1 MYNMCIYFTEEE
13 YQKVLRY
20 LSDHHIKNK
29 SAFMKALIMREIENK
44 NYEIIYYTELMR
56 IKAKIQEF
64 IKEHK
69 ENEYILTYEY
79 NDKLKEY
86 YLDNINGFLDNLE
99 IELNTEYKNLK
110 PVEIVKDTDT
120 NKVYIILNGLKN
132 NTIKK
137 EVD

>member
-29 SAFMKALIMREIENK
+29 SAFMKALIMQEIENK

-64 IKEHK
+64 IREHK
-69 ENEYILTYEY
+69 DNEYIITHEY
-79 NDKLKEY
+79 GDKLKEY
-86 YLDNINGFLDNLE
+86 YLNNTNGFLDNME
-99 IELNTEYKNLK
+99 IELNTEYKDLK
-110 PVEIVKDTDT
+110 PIEIVKDTDT
-120 NKVYIILNGLKN
+120 NKVYIILNGLKSN
-132 NTIKK
+132 KNK